1 MSNISQQQATNE
13 RSLRSV
19 FVGNIPY
26 DASEEK
32 LKEIFSEAG
41 PVISFKLVYD
51 RESGKP
57 KGYGF
62 CEYRDQETALSAMRN
77 LNTYELNGRNLRVDT
92 ATNERFKE
100 EIKNLQMS
108 LSGSFESPYGQEVE
122 PDKAPEQIAKVVSS
136 LPPEQMF
143 EIAKQMKHCVLTNPN
158 EARNMLLQN
167 PQLAYA
173 LLQLLVVMR
182 AIDVQTASSILY
194 KPNPPPMPIQP
205 AANIPTPGMPP
216 ASHMV
221 MPMSQQPPMIH
232 PNLYDPNIVAAVQQ
246 PPPSMA
252 QNPFDPRL
260 DPRLR
265 QQQQQAQPPTEAFD
279 PRIVQQQPQPTQ
291 TVVTA
296 APPPLDPRLRVQIPT
311 VASTANAIAP
321 VVTVTPNPRGPQP
334 PGPIRP
340 TTGGVLFNQQPS
352 QLSSAITSAQV
363 PTSNQPPASTSS
375 SSSTSST
382 IQTNNNQSTMN
393 QSEQE
398 KAQLIMQVLS
408 LSDQQINMLPADQRQ
423 SILMLRQQLQQQN
436 K

>member
-1 MSNISQQQATNE
+1 
-13 RSLRSV
+13 
-19 FVGNIPY
+19 
-26 DASEEK
+26 
-32 LKEIFSEAG
+32 
-41 PVISFKLVYD
+41 
-51 RESGKP
+51 
-57 KGYGF
+57 
-62 CEYRDQETALSAMRN
+62 MRN
-77 LNTYELNGRNLRVDT
+77 LNSYELNGRNLRVDT

-108 LSGSFESPYGQEVE
+108 LSGSTFESPYGQEVE
-122 PDKAPEQIAKVVSS
+122 PDKAPEQIAKVISS

-205 AANIPTPGMPP
+205 GANIATGMPP
-216 ASHMV
+216 AAHMA

-232 PNLYDPNIVAAVQQ
+232 PSIFDPSIVAANVQQ
-246 PPPSMA
+246 PPPMA
-252 QNPFDPRL
+252 QNTFDPRL

-265 QQQQQAQPPTEAFD
+265 QQQAQPPTEAFD
-279 PRIVQQQPQPTQ
+279 PRIVQQQQPTQ
-291 TVVTA
+291 TVGTTA
-296 APPPLDPRLRVQIPT
+296 QPPLDPRLRVQMPT
-311 VASTANAIAP
+311 VASAAVAP
-321 VVTVTPNPRGPQP
+321 VVTVAQNLRGPP
-334 PGPIRP
+334 PGSVRPI
-340 TTGGVLFNQQPS
+340 FNQQA
-352 QLSSAITSAQV
+352 QLSSAATAQAQ
-363 PTSNQPPASTSS
+363 TSNPQQSSTSS
-375 SSSTSST
+375 SST
-382 IQTNNNQSTMN
+382 IQTANQSSMN